1 MVTTEIDNLDR
12 RILDLLQREF
22 PIASQPFVI
31 LGHKLGLTED
41 ETLMR
46 ISNLRKKGFI
56 RQISAIFDTKQLG
69 YDSCLVAIQLP
80 PERLDESAAVISAH
94 PGVSHNY
101 SRSHLFNLWF
111 TIATPPGEELADAVR
126 KLTDRAGAVATLLFP
141 ALRTFKLCVKLDVTG
156 SKDPT
161 STDKEVNSPQHLIQ
175 ETALP
180 PLAGIEIAS
189 IRELQEDLPIKKRP
203 FQDMAKRL
211 GMTEDDLFVIASN
224 FINHGRMRRFAAV
237 LRHREVGFK
246 ANAMGVWT
254 VPSQDVER
262 AGRGFAAFQAVSH
275 CYERPSYPPAW
286 PFNILTM
293 VHAQT
298 KEGCINI
305 LRAMSEKV
313 GIMEYDYLFSEKEY
327 KKARVRYFDGP

>member
-1 MVTTEIDNLDR
+1 MEITEIDNLDR
-12 RILDLLQREF
+12 QILDLLQREF
-22 PIASQPFVI
+22 PIASQPFLI

-80 PERLDESAAVISAH
+80 PERL
-94 PGVSHNY
+94 
-101 SRSHLFNLWF
+101 
-111 TIATPPGEELADAVR
+111 EELAAAVR
-126 KLTDRAGAVATLLFP
+126 KLTDKAGAVATLLFP

-275 CYERPSYPPAW
+275 CYERPSYPPVW

-298 KEGCINI
+298 KEECINI
-305 LRAMSEKV
+305 LRAM
-313 GIMEYDYLFSEKEY
+313 Y
-327 KKARVRYFDGP
+327 